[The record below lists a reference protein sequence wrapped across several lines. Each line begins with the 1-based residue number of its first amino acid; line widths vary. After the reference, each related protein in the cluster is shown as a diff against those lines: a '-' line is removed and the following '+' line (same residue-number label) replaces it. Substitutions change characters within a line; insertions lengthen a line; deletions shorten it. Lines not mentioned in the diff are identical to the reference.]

1 MVNVSRLSIFTV
13 AGLSLLIGC
22 GGDNLTLPSEGE
34 PAKIEIQSGNDQH
47 APVSSQLAPLVVRV
61 TDTQNRPVEGATVN
75 FVLDNAGGG
84 GSLNPASAVTD
95 TGGRASTTLTLGTQV
110 GELTGQ
116 AQVVVDAG
124 ATPVATGFVAT
135 AVSAN
140 ANIISMFSGDG
151 QSGPVGTA
159 LSAPLV
165 VQVTDAFGNPIP
177 DVPIQWTAEAGG
189 SVSETSNVTDGNGQ
203 ASVTRTLGPN
213 AGEQRTL
220 ASADQLAGS
229 PVIFTHTATAGNA
242 ARVTIVSGDGQQAPP
257 GSRLPNPLV
266 VQVLDAENNPI
277 VGIAVAWVVQTGDG
291 NAAPETSLT
300 DNQGRAS
307 TEWTLGPLPGR
318 NTLTAVVSGVGN
330 AAFTATATKASSN
343 TSITS
348 HQPEPSTIG
357 QAVEVRVEV
366 TGSGATPTGT
376 VSVTGEEGGTCT
388 ITLANGTG
396 ACTLTFGAPG
406 NHRIT
411 ATYSGDSRFN
421 GSSDDENHRVDAQ
434 NAPPTAAFAAP
445 SCTVNVPCQFN
456 DGSSDSDGNVVAW
469 TWEFGD
475 GGTSS
480 EQHPTHTF
488 AAAGSFNVKLT
499 VRDDDGATSEVTQAV
514 TVNPAAN
521 SPPVAAPDSY
531 TTPFGQTLIIDAATG
546 VLANDSDPEG
556 GPLTVESAS
565 QPTQGGL
572 VIMGSDGSFTYFPGS
587 AVAGTPDSFT
597 YDVSDGTSTSTATVT
612 ISIQ

>member
-1 MVNVSRLSIFTV
+1 VVNVSRLSISIV

-22 GGDNLTLPSEGE
+22 GGDNLTLPSERE
-34 PAKIEIQSGNDQH
+34 PAHIEIQSGNNQN
-47 APVSSQLAPLVVRV
+47 APVSSELAPLVVRV

-75 FVLDNAGGG
+75 FVLDNTGGG
-84 GSLNPASAVTD
+84 GSVNPASAVTD

-110 GELTGQ
+110 GELAGQ
-116 AQVVVDAG
+116 AQVVVEAG
-124 ATPVATGFVAT
+124 SNPVAAGFVAT

-140 ANIISMFSGDG
+140 ANVISMFSGDG
-151 QSGPVGTA
+151 QSGPVGST
-159 LSAPLV
+159 LGAPLV
-165 VQVTDAFGNPIP
+165 IQVTDAFGNPIP

-203 ASVTRTLGPN
+203 ASVTRTLGPS

-220 ASADQLAGS
+220 ARADGLAGS
-229 PVIFTHTATAGNA
+229 PVVFIHTATAGNA
-242 ARVTIVSGDGQQAPP
+242 ARVIIVSGDGQQAAP

-277 VGIAVAWVVQTGDG
+277 VATAVAWVVQTGDG
-291 NAAPETSLT
+291 NATPETSLT
-300 DNQGRAS
+300 DDQGRAS

-348 HQPEPSTIG
+348 HQPDPSTIG

-376 VSVTGEEGGTCT
+376 VNVTAENGGSCT

-396 ACTLTFGAPG
+396 VCTLTFTAPG

-421 GSSDDENHRVDAQ
+421 GSSDDENHRVNAQ
-434 NAPPTAAFAAP
+434 NAPPTAAFTPP
-445 SCTVNVPCQFN
+445 SCVAGQSCQFT

-469 TWEFGD
+469 TWEFCD
-475 GGTSS
+475 GGTAND
-480 EQHPTHTF
+480 QNPTHTYV
-488 AAAGSFNVKLT
+488 AAGSFNVKLT
-499 VRDDDGATSEVTQAV
+499 VRDDDGATSEIIQGV
-514 TVNPAAN
+514 TVSAPQNN
-521 SPPVAAPDSY
+521 PPVASDDSFTTDEGETLSVAAP
-531 TTPFGQTLIIDAATG
+531 G

-556 GPLTVESAS
+556 SPLTATLAS
-565 QPTQGGL
+565 PPSGI
-572 VIMGSDGSFTYFPGS
+572 VILMLDGSFEYFPGS
-587 AVAGTPDSFT
+587 APEGSQDSFT
-597 YDVSDGTSTSTATVT
+597 YSVSDGSLTSTATVVIT
-612 ISIQ
+612 ID